1 MMGEM
6 GDDGS
11 VLPGSG
17 ESGKGSLTDFS
28 TCLKLPHHDPS
39 PPSFFWIVELLR
51 AVATL
56 TRAVAWER
64 AGWLHVFGSG
74 PSQPHYPIG

>member
-1 MMGEM
+1 MGEM

-11 VLPGSG
+11 VLPGYG
-17 ESGKGSLTDFS
+17 EGGKGSLTDFS

-39 PPSFFWIVELLR
+39 PPSFWIVEPLR
-51 AVATL
+51 AVV
-56 TRAVAWER
+56 TRTWAAASER
-64 AGWLHVFGSG
+64 AGWLHIFGSG